1 MPLATP
7 PAVFTASNHVVTVS
21 EREVAPGLSR
31 LVFQRHD
38 HPAASFEVSIG
49 WISRDGTQVHVGGFV
64 RDASLGQTYA
74 LLRREADGR
83 IVRWWIAPG
92 SPLVY
97 AVPWAEVNTRYTV
110 PVEMIVVVPLD
121 DRYPQPEQL
130 VRRFDGDPRILAY
143 DAAREQWRHVP
154 DLATFQARGYYWC
167 NVNAADA
174 EMYARL
180 RLGPPYPTSAVPA
193 RADYPN
199 CRS

>member
-38 HPAASFEVSIG
+38 HPAASFEVPIG